1 MKPSTP
7 YWLRVIGWS
16 LLSIGFLFVV
26 FYGITGDLWRAGL
39 VTFALLLFFNA
50 SKRVVILSKMAQIMD
65 VGLKMGNTKSYPA
78 GDIVTGKPAPVAS
91 SKSPRDVAVGAAL

>member
-39 VTFALLLFFNA
+39 MTFALLLFFNA

-78 GDIVTGKPAPVAS
+78 GEDLSEGDAVYLDENGKAKKAG
-91 SKSPRDVAVGAAL
+91 KK